1 MSDDGPRLPL
11 PGTGGGEDEEAPAR
25 PPGGTAGRRRSSTT
39 TASALGAVGAIAAA
53 GLLGVVLGGSSDA
66 PLGARIAGVVD
77 GTPAEESGLQRGDVI
92 TAVNGAPVA
101 SADDLSRAIGD
112 LAPGEWIS
120 LSFSGASGAY
130 RSATLALDER
140 GIV

>member
-25 PPGGTAGRRRSSTT
+25 PPGGAAGRRRSPVS
-39 TASALGAVGAIAAA
+39 AVGALGTVGALAAA
-53 GLLGVVLGGSSDA
+53 GLLGVVVGGSSDA
-66 PLGARIAGVVD
+66 PLGARIAGVID
-77 GTPAEESGLQRGDVI
+77 GTPAGESGLQRGDVI

-101 SADDLSRAIGD
+101 SADDLSRAIGG